1 MGTKTAEAKTCTI
14 LVVDDDAAM
23 RSLLVDELREEGFQV
38 VEATNGKE
46 ALSQLGSF
54 TPDLI
59 ITDLKMPF
67 GGFDYLRRLKA
78 AVPTCPVILIT
89 AFGDSKTQATVRE
102 LGVSVYLEKPM
113 RISDLKVAI
122 GQLWEI

>member
-38 VEATNGKE
+38 MEATNGKE
-46 ALSQLGSF
+46 ALSQVGLF

-67 GGFDYLRRLKA
+67 GDFDYLRRLKA

-89 AFGDSKTQATVRE
+89 GTPRRKRLSGSWGFLFIWRSQCA
-102 LGVSVYLEKPM
+102 LP
-113 RISDLKVAI
+113 ISR
-122 GQLWEI
+122 